1 MEQTTLRKSRC
12 EFRGIPFKFA
22 AMSLGIIDAGMVAKA
37 AQRDLVS
44 YEYVYKEVLNLN
56 LAPRLVSKVR
66 SNCYLEKS
74 IVMVKLSKQKLN

>member
-37 AQRDLVS
+37 APPGETL
-44 YEYVYKEVLNLN
+44 
-56 LAPRLVSKVR
+56 LAMNMFTRKF
-66 SNCYLEKS
+66 
-74 IVMVKLSKQKLN
+74 